1 MRYSNLNTVRTLKYY
16 IQYSIIR
23 FIYPS
28 KTPSK
33 ATSYLSVDCTS
44 YLSVDCTSYLSRS
57 NTHSHTLTHTDSHI
71 RLETL
76 RYEYIL
82 SKKPRKTR
90 AAR

>member
-1 MRYSNLNTVRTLKYY
+1 MRYSNLNTVRFKVLYTVFDYPIHL
-16 IQYSIIR
+16 SD
-23 FIYPS
+23 PS
-28 KTPSK
+28 KTPS
-33 ATSYLSVDCTS
+33 TS